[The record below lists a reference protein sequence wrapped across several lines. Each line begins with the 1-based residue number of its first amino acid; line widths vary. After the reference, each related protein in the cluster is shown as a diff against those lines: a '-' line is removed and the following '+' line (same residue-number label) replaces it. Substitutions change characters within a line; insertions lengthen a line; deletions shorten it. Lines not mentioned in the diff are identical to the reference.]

1 MIDKRI
7 LDIKSGYEGKIV
19 GISFN
24 FKNGEH
30 KLKYKVELI
39 IDEDAIIVDRN
50 IKDISFM
57 GDEEDENSTEDGA
70 GNTKGSI

>member
-50 IKDISFM
+50 INDISFV
-57 GDEEDENSTEDGA
+57 GDEKNENFTKNGT